1 MRRPTLFNFPF
12 PSTLYPMSKKKAQF
26 YSISLLSKNRP
37 YATVNF
43 YDRKERKM
51 LSSVDVVLNLEY
63 HDESDMQRFLGT
75 R

>member
-1 MRRPTLFNFPF
+1 
-12 PSTLYPMSKKKAQF
+12 MSKKKAQF
-26 YSISLLSKNRP
+26 YSVSSLSKNRP
-37 YATVNF
+37 YVTVDF

>member
-1 MRRPTLFNFPF
+1 
-12 PSTLYPMSKKKAQF
+12 MSKKKAQF

-37 YATVNF
+37 YATVDF

-51 LSSVDVVLNLEY
+51 LSSVDIVLNLEY
-63 HDESDMQRFLGT
+63 HDEAEMQRFLGT